1 MATAFNDAL
10 DFGNVKNS
18 TFPLEKN
25 IFQGFVTGKN
35 NIVLNGGY
43 PGTINNEKDYF
54 LLAGSNGNTKISI
67 YVLKIQEC
75 EGVAIY
81 LILTSGDEYKSLE
94 EIFKLFLEGK
104 YLIGTLEYYFKN
116 QYENGF
122 ITNIK
127 SFDED
132 EYSEIKLHYT
142 KPRSHPG
149 NCAWRTLKWDLF
161 ADFVPINE

>member
-1 MATAFNDAL
+1 MTEQPIKTNTFNFKENIMKGYITAH
-10 DFGNVKNS
+10 
-18 TFPLEKN
+18 
-25 IFQGFVTGKN
+25 N
-35 NIVLNGGY
+35 NIGLVQDDGMV
-43 PGTINNEKDYF
+43 EKSKDPTDFF
-54 LLAGSNGNTKISI
+54 LLAGSNGNTKITTN
-67 YVLKIQEC
+67 VLKFQEC
-75 EGVAIY
+75 ESVAIY

-104 YLIGTLEYYFKN
+104 YLIGTSDYYFKN
-116 QYENGF
+116 QYENSF

-132 EYSEIKLHYT
+132 EHSEIKLHYT
-142 KPRSHPG
+142 KPRYHPG